1 MTNSKNKTRINN
13 YSENGYSEVSLKTQ
27 CPVCEERDP
36 ASGLQTTEREMS
48 QEQLDSVHM
57 AH

>member
-1 MTNSKNKTRINN
+1 MTNCKNKTRINN
-13 YSENGYSEVSLKTQ
+13 YSKDGYSEVSLKTQ

-36 ASGLQTTEREMS
+36 ASGLKTTEREMS
-48 QEQLDSVHM
+48 HEQLDSVNM